1 MSSQSLFAKSTHC
14 SDCYHQNT
22 LVLHIFELNII
33 EVIEDVLFFFW
44 LISLSPKFVRFI
56 ILCFVST
63 NYANTTI
70 YSFILLLVNAWLI
83 SNFSLFTF
91 GIVLHAPYK
100 AFFLYVHVHISVGY
114 IPRCGIA
121 GS

>member
-1 MSSQSLFAKSTHC
+1 M
-14 SDCYHQNT
+14 Y
-22 LVLHIFELNII
+22 
-33 EVIEDVLFFFW
+33 FFFFG
-44 LISLSPKFVRFI
+44 LFHSALSLWDSF
-56 ILCFVST
+56 ILCFVSA